1 MTNGR
6 TDTII
11 VNYGTTVEQAIKIYL
26 YKIAEEESI
35 DSYYSKNKSPI
46 YKYLFN
52 GSNLIGEK
60 RNVEEFSFSPSPI
73 NITVIEH

>member
-1 MTNGR
+1 MINGR
-6 TDTII
+6 KDNII

-26 YKIAEEESI
+26 YRIAEEESI

-60 RNVEEFSFSPSPI
+60 RNVEEFSFFPSPI
-73 NITVIEH
+73 FVFEH